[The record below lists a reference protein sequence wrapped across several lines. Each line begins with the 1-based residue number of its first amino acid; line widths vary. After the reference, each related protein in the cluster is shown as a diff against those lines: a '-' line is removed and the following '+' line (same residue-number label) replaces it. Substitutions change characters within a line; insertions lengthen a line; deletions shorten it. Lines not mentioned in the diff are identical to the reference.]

1 MWKDLYKKKKR
12 DWKSKD
18 LEPFGDP
25 AIYLRKWI
33 SEAFA
38 GIYGG
43 ETLLFL
49 WDYCFMHTWSKKI
62 FYKITLVTL
71 MLIRPWAMMAEN
83 HRKLS
88 RVLLEEP
95 SEIYI
100 NDLRKLL
107 NAFKDLEKEVKTM
120 AEFNTNIEITYVEP
134 EKEPEPE
141 KEEAEVEN
149 TEENSGENEGEEKEG
164 ENTAEDGGENSEEKN
179 DEKIEVIL
187 YDLKLYAFAKN

>member
-1 MWKDLYKKKKR
+1 
-12 DWKSKD
+12 
-18 LEPFGDP
+18 
-25 AIYLRKWI
+25 
-33 SEAFA
+33 
-38 GIYGG
+38 
-43 ETLLFL
+43 
-49 WDYCFMHTWSKKI
+49 
-62 FYKITLVTL
+62 

-164 ENTAEDGGENSEEKN
+164 ENTAEDVGENSEEKN

-187 YDLKLYAFAKN
+187 YDLKLYAFAKNWMNRRKVTSSA